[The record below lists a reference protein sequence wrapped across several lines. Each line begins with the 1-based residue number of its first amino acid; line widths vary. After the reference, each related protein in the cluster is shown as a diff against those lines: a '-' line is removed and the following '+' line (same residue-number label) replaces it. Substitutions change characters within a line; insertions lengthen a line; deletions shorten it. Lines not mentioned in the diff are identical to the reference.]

1 MKLNKP
7 RCLQMFVVWNLIFLT
22 ALELLNKY
30 FDCAQRKQRIECMN
44 VYLRA
49 AHRLPASKAD
59 TKFAKLF

>member
-1 MKLNKP
+1 
-7 RCLQMFVVWNLIFLT
+7 MFVVWNLIFLT